1 MDPTPTALPH
11 RWHRLA
17 ALIVLAALLPGC
29 VVAPMHPRPAARR
42 APVPAPAPALP
53 PASVALYFY
62 PMNGQPEAVQ
72 ERDRYEC
79 YRWAVAQTGMDPGM
93 TPVRRPPP
101 QAPAAPPA
109 GPDVVAGAAT
119 GAVVGSVLSSP
130 RHAGEGAALGAIFGA
145 MVGAANAD
153 ARQRAAEAA
162 AERHSAYA
170 RAPTVPA
177 HFQRAM
183 SACMEGRGYRV
194 R

>member
-1 MDPTPTALPH
+1 MDPKPKAVTRP
-11 RWHRLA
+11 WHRLA
-17 ALIVLAALLPGC
+17 ALISLAAFLPGC
-29 VVAPMHPRPAARR
+29 VVAPMHPPRAAR
-42 APVPAPAPALP
+42 LP
-53 PASVALYFY
+53 PPPPVAAQAGVSMYFY
-62 PMNGQPEAVQ
+62 PVNGQSEALQ

-79 YRWAVAQTGMDPGM
+79 YRWAVAQTGIDPGM

-101 QAPAAPPA
+101 AAAAAVPPA

-145 MVGAANAD
+145 MIGAANAD

-162 AERHSAYA
+162 AERRAAYA
-170 RAPTVPA
+170 SPPAVPL